1 MITQKIYNP
10 SKEILE
16 KSNITESEFQNLYE
30 ESINN
35 PEEFWA
41 AQADSYLDWETKWD
55 QVHESNLSKG
65 EVSGLKAEN

>member
-1 MITQKIYNP
+1 MNTQKIYNP

-35 PEEFWA
+35 PEEFLA
-41 AQADSYLDWETKWD
+41 AQADS
-55 QVHESNLSKG
+55 
-65 EVSGLKAEN
+65 